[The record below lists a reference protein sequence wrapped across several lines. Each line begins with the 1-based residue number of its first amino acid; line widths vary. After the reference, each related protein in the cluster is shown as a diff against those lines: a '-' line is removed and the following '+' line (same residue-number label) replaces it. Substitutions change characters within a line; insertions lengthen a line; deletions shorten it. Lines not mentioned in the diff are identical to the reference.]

1 MHITRLDIAHLRRFD
16 RVELAPDPGI
26 NVLVGGNGAGKT
38 SVLEA
43 LHLMAYGRS
52 FRGRVRDGLVAH
64 GAEAIEIYLEWKQRG
79 ATDAQVQRRAGLRH
93 GGQAWT
99 GRLDGAPVDNLGEL
113 CAALAVVTFEPGS
126 HVLVSGSRE
135 PRRRQLDWGLFHVEP
150 AFLAEWRRYARAL
163 KQRNALLKAR
173 GNTSQLPAWDRE
185 LAEAGDAITR
195 YRQAYVERLDPH
207 FETLVAKLLP
217 EAGAAGLRFDPGWRR
232 DDLSLEDALLL
243 ARERD
248 LATGYTSVGPHRA
261 DWQVEYGA
269 LPGRDQLSRGQ
280 AKLTALAFLLGQA
293 STHAAATGEW
303 PVVCLDDLGSEL
315 DRAHLGHVLSFLNAT
330 PAQVFITGTET
341 PRELA
346 ELGLPAQRFSV
357 DEGHVEPMT

>member
-1 MHITRLDIAHLRRFD
+1 MHITRLDISHLRRFD
-16 RVELAPDPGI
+16 RVELAPAPGI
-26 NVLVGGNGAGKT
+26 NLLVGGNGAGKT

-52 FRGRVRDGLVAH
+52 FRGRVRDGLVAL
-64 GAEAIEIYLEWKQRG
+64 GAEALEIYIEWKQRG
-79 ATDAQVQRRAGLRH
+79 ADLGPVRRKAGLRH
-93 GGQAWT
+93 GGQGWT
-99 GRLDGAPVDNLGEL
+99 GRLDGSPVENLGDL

-135 PRRRQLDWGLFHVEP
+135 PRRRQLDWGLFHVEQ

-173 GNTSQLPAWDRE
+173 GGTSQLSAWDRE
-185 LAEAGDAITR
+185 LAEAGDAMTQ
-195 YRQAYVERLDPH
+195 YRQAYVERLEPH
-207 FETLVAKLLP
+207 FQSLVSKLLP
-217 EAGAAGLRFDPGWRR
+217 EAGTAGLRFDPGWRR
-232 DDLSLEDALLL
+232 EDLSLEDALLL

-248 LATGYTSVGPHRA
+248 LAAGYTSVGPHRA
-261 DWQVEYGA
+261 DWQIDYGK
-269 LPGRDQLSRGQ
+269 LQGRDQLSRGQ

-293 STHAAATGEW
+293 SAHAAATGEW

-315 DRAHLGHVLSFLNAT
+315 DREHLGYVLTFLNGT
-330 PAQVFITGTET
+330 PAQVFITGTEM
-341 PRELA
+341 PPAMA
-346 ELGLPAQRFSV
+346 ELELPAQSFSV